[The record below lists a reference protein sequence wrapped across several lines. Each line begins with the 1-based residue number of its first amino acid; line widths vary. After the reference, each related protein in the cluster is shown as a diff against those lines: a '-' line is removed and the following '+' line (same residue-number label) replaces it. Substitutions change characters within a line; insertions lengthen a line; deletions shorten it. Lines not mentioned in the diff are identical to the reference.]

1 MILQTGQLTQMDG
14 ATTNYDVQSNLDQT
28 KESVAVPKYM
38 YIQYFA
44 KEKNANPFNF
54 SLNGIQ
60 NRSATNSRTM
70 GGLGRRWVLR
80 SADMQI
86 SQSFQILH
94 VHVHVVLKAH
104 CQLNCNCV
112 NFTVLGPTK
121 KMLWFLF
128 HVLKKYGRYCRWK
141 KIVFFCILFYLWLIP
156 ASQRWM

>member
-70 GGLGRRWVLR
+70 GGLGRRWVGGC
-80 SADMQI
+80 SA
-86 SQSFQILH
+86 
-94 VHVHVVLKAH
+94 VL
-104 CQLNCNCV
+104 
-112 NFTVLGPTK
+112 T
-121 KMLWFLF
+121 
-128 HVLKKYGRYCRWK
+128 CR
-141 KIVFFCILFYLWLIP
+141 
-156 ASQRWM
+156 